1 MKKITKAVIAAAGYG
16 TRFLPATKTI
26 PKEMLPLIDKPIIQ
40 VLVEELVA
48 SGIKDIIIVT
58 RRGQHAMEDHFDSNF
73 ELEYMLKENGKKE
86 RLEMTKE
93 PSQLANFIFVRQGR
107 DLPYGNGTPLLCSRE
122 LVGKGEPF
130 IYAFGDDL
138 VKAEKPCTQQLIDFY
153 EKNPGAAAVIAVQKV
168 PQPEVNRY
176 GIVRIKKGTSNQ
188 LAEIV
193 EKPAL
198 AKAPS
203 RLASFGRYILD
214 DQVIKLL
221 AEKKLGQGGELWLVD
236 ALQRLAKK
244 KKVLV
249 VPIEGEW
256 MTTGDPF
263 RFIKAIIEYGLDRD
277 DLGPTLR
284 AYLASL
290 EPSLK

>member
-16 TRFLPATKTI
+16 TRFLPATKTV

-58 RRGQHAMEDHFDSNF
+58 RRGQHVMEDHFDSNF

-93 PSQLANFIFVRQGR
+93 PSQLANFIFVRQSR
-107 DLPYGNGTPLLCSRE
+107 DMPYGNGTPLLC
-122 LVGKGEPF
+122 VKDAIVKGEPF
-130 IYAFGDDL
+130 VYAFGDDL
-138 VKAEKPCTQQLIDFY
+138 VKSKIPCARQLIDFY
-153 EKNPGAAAVIAVQKV
+153 EKNPGAAAVLAVQEI
-168 PQPEVNRY
+168 PQSEVSHY
-176 GIVRIKKGTSNQ
+176 GIVRIKKGTKNQ

-263 RFIKAIIEYGLDRD
+263 RFIKAIIEYGLDRP
-277 DLGPTLR
+277 DLAPALK

-290 EPSLK
+290 EP